1 MKQEIEE
8 LRASTEKKATEWQ
21 TLLRGK
27 EDEIARL
34 GRDLQSV
41 RTEEKKKIRENLEEA
56 ESKVRNSEA
65 IIQEN
70 PIPMLIIDKN
80 FHILR
85 TNPSYEKLSGISRY
99 KLLKMNLRDFD
110 TMSQKGEGLSQAVR
124 QQKKSFGEVTVKLPG
139 GTYILE
145 QYGIPMRYGNT
156 SDQKTLVVYINVTK
170 NRQESE
176 EIQKNL
182 KEIEGLKKESEIIIQ
197 ENPMPILLVNPAF
210 NIKVA
215 NQAYVDMSG
224 ISQDKLLSM
233 NARDFKIIEQNGE
246 GLGQVIKQKKRSYGE
261 VTVELPSGIHILEQ
275 YGIPITDNTGRL
287 TNILIV
293 YNEVTAVREKEQE
306 VIKLMEEAQQEKA
319 LLSDSVAQMAEK
331 MNLMTEG
338 DLTATIPIYDGDPLI
353 GLKVDY
359 NTALNSIRT
368 LLEEVNTRVNQIE
381 NTSDELSQSN
391 DQIGNASGQ
400 MALNAQ
406 ESTDSTRN
414 LMKQQGEIIGEIS
427 EISASVEEIA
437 GTAQEVME
445 QAKMATEKGN
455 NATILG
461 RDTYKKMKNISEVSR
476 QSVTEIQEL
485 NVRMQEINN
494 IIRLI
499 KGIAEQTNLLA
510 LNAAIEAAHAGEHGK
525 GFAVVASEVRNLAA
539 ESKDASQ
546 SIENLIHQIQKNS
559 DRTVASMHTS
569 DNEIQSGI
577 DSVNAS
583 VEALNQLVA
592 DIKVA
597 AQGITEISKAT
608 DDQANLTNRV
618 LNAVEQSD
626 LMTKENMNRIEEVAA
641 FAQELSAST
650 EEVGRV
656 THEMN
661 DMAVYL
667 KNKMNEFKI

>member
-1 MKQEIEE
+1 VEKKQKASENLIRAKNEEIESLTKNIRELEIKYRTEIDELKILADNFRTKLESTTKEKNYEISEQKKSLEELKQKVHSLDSDEINRIKQEMEE
-8 LRASTEKKATEWQ
+8 LRASTEKEVREWQ
-21 TLLRGK
+21 ILLTGK

-41 RTEEKKKIRENLEEA
+41 RTEEEKIIRENIEEA

-85 TNPSYEKLSGISRY
+85 TNLSYEKLSGISRY

-110 TMSQKGEGLSQAVR
+110 TISQKGEGLSQAVR

-139 GTYILE
+139 GTYIFE
-145 QYGIPMRYGNT
+145 QYGIPIGYGNT
-156 SDQKTLVVYINVTK
+156 TDQKTLVVYIDITK
-170 NRQESE
+170 NRRESE

-197 ENPMPILLVNPAF
+197 GNPMPILLVNPAF
-210 NIKVA
+210 NIKVT

-224 ISQDKLLSM
+224 ISQDKLLRM

-331 MNLMTEG
+331 MNLMTLG

-353 GLKVDY
+353 GLKADY
-359 NTALNSIRT
+359 NTALDSIRT
-368 LLEEVNTRVNQIE
+368 LLDEVNTRVNQIE
-381 NTSDELSQSN
+381 NTSNELSQSN
-391 DQIGNASGQ
+391 DQIGDASGQ
-400 MALNAQ
+400 MAINAQ

-414 LMKQQGEIIGEIS
+414 VMKQQGEIIREIS

-445 QAKMATEKGN
+445 QAKKATEMGN
-455 NATILG
+455 NATVLG
-461 RDTYKKMKNISEVSR
+461 RDSYNKMKNISKVSR

-485 NVRMQEINN
+485 NVQMQEINN

-539 ESKDASQ
+539 ESKYRK
-546 SIENLIHQIQKNS
+546 IVTGLLHPCTHQIMRS
-559 DRTVASMHTS
+559 SLVLTV
-569 DNEIQSGI
+569 
-577 DSVNAS
+577 
-583 VEALNQLVA
+583 
-592 DIKVA
+592 
-597 AQGITEISKAT
+597 
-608 DDQANLTNRV
+608 
-618 LNAVEQSD
+618 
-626 LMTKENMNRIEEVAA
+626 
-641 FAQELSAST
+641 
-650 EEVGRV
+650 
-656 THEMN
+656 
-661 DMAVYL
+661 
-667 KNKMNEFKI
+667 